1 MCRLTALLPLSLLLA
16 APVLA
21 ESAPFDAA
29 KAADT
34 MLAKTDTDKS
44 GGLSKDEWLAA
55 GRRERGFVFMD
66 GNKDGSIDK
75 GELAAGLAKANERGM
90 LPN

>member
-1 MCRLTALLPLSLLLA
+1 MFRLPALLPLCLLIA
-16 APVLA
+16 APSAA
-21 ESAPFDAA
+21 ETAAFDSA

-66 GNKDGSIDK
+66 SNKDGSIDK
-75 GELAAGLAKANERGM
+75 GELAAGLAKANERGL